1 LGEHVRERLMARAV
15 LNRSVL
21 LFDNELHWV
30 NCIQG

>member
-1 LGEHVRERLMARAV
+1 VFESALWRA
-15 LNRSVL
+15 LHDCSVL